1 MRVCLLTLSFFILPL
16 LTSIAQTFERIS
28 DIASSSSSF
37 PSHFFVFNNRLYFSA
52 NDGANNPKLYV
63 TDGTPGGTKHVSNLK
78 LTRTSMMYQTA
89 NGKYFVWATDGTN
102 SGLWAIDGTGPE
114 MFLGNLIP
122 RSNIVVL
129 NNKIFLSAVGDAGGS
144 ELWCSDGT
152 VAGTQKVNEINPNG
166 DGCWEEIIVFQN
178 QLYFRG
184 DATGSNGELWRSDGT
199 AQGTV
204 LFKEINNS
212 AAGNPFAF
220 FEFNNHLYFRACDTQ
235 KLNGGYRNVEPWVS
249 DGTAAGTQILK
260 DLQPGIQGS
269 NKGAFFSYN
278 NKLWF
283 CGSFYGIPPM
293 LYVSDGTAAGTDSAF
308 SVPNFPAAFT
318 NENFSSFPFAYHFL
332 QLLDNKLFFA
342 GTDSLMDTELWV
354 FDGTDTGTHRLK
366 DLCTFHSSDP
376 EALTVFDN
384 KLFFEA
390 LDSTNGRSLWM
401 SDGTA
406 AGTHLAITGGPF
418 NILIHTTFQEFN
430 GSLYFAA
437 QFDNA
442 GVELWRYNPSGTSV
456 DRNTTRQDPALYPNP
471 AYDKLWVEVEGSATV
486 EIHDLSGR
494 ILMIRHVNRKADI
507 DISGLA
513 PGIYLVAIEGQA
525 LRKRFIKN

>member
-1 MRVCLLTLSFFILPL
+1 M
-16 LTSIAQTFERIS
+16 
-28 DIASSSSSF
+28 
-37 PSHFFVFNNRLYFSA
+37 
-52 NDGANNPKLYV
+52 
-63 TDGTPGGTKHVSNLK
+63 
-78 LTRTSMMYQTA
+78 
-89 NGKYFVWATDGTN
+89 
-102 SGLWAIDGTGPE
+102 
-114 MFLGNLIP
+114 
-122 RSNIVVL
+122 
-129 NNKIFLSAVGDAGGS
+129 
-144 ELWCSDGT
+144 
-152 VAGTQKVNEINPNG
+152 
-166 DGCWEEIIVFQN
+166 
-178 QLYFRG
+178 
-184 DATGSNGELWRSDGT
+184 
-199 AQGTV
+199 
-204 LFKEINNS
+204 
-212 AAGNPFAF
+212 
-220 FEFNNHLYFRACDTQ
+220 
-235 KLNGGYRNVEPWVS
+235 
-249 DGTAAGTQILK
+249 
-260 DLQPGIQGS
+260 
-269 NKGAFFSYN
+269 
-278 NKLWF
+278 
-283 CGSFYGIPPM
+283 
-293 LYVSDGTAAGTDSAF
+293 
-308 SVPNFPAAFT
+308 
-318 NENFSSFPFAYHFL
+318 
-332 QLLDNKLFFA
+332 
-342 GTDSLMDTELWV
+342 

-507 DISGLA
+507 DISGLE